1 LRDRGPASK
10 TRLVLLAAAAATA
23 SALIALAPIRRAASP
38 AQAPAPTE
46 SAPPV
51 ATTDRQGGRPNV
63 LFILF
68 DDLGSFETGSGAVRT
83 PNLDRLVARGRR
95 FDAAYSQ
102 YPMRAPSRM
111 SIMTGWRPERTGV
124 WGEPD
129 GRVEGATPLQE
140 HFHAGGYSTARLG
153 PVYFGPGENDF
164 RWDSILKVSPSDTA
178 DERALSVVTQP
189 REPFFVTVALGGT
202 PERVTTALG
211 EAPEPAPE
219 LPAIATG
226 PLDPLA
232 RPGGTVRPRG
242 LSASAQEVLAKRARG
257 RPAAQDAHLG
267 TFLDALDR
275 RGLTERTIVVLVG
288 GVAPS
293 GVHGAIP
300 RTDLLF
306 DETLHVP
313 VVIAGPGVAAPGTPA
328 KGLVELVDL
337 YPTLVEMAG
346 LRAVAGLD
354 GLSLVP
360 VLKDPAAVVRSA
372 AFSSVGRE
380 AGQIGRS
387 LRTSRYRYTE
397 WPDGSEELYDH
408 QDDPQEFTNL
418 ARRPGQ
424 EATIARMRGLLGER
438 ERSRPRAE
446 PRAGDPGRRNVLFI
460 LLDDLNAHIGAYGY
474 DVATPN
480 IDRLAARGR
489 LFTHAYAQVAMCSP
503 SRSSF
508 LSGWRPERTDIWTNL
523 TPVRQH
529 LQGAKPL
536 QEHFHASGY
545 FTGRVGKIYEG
556 AMSDQ
561 FDWDFDD
568 EAAAPTD
575 EGRRDDDN
583 VRGAWWVATDNDDAH
598 EPDGARVRR
607 LAQIIEEHRRGP
619 FFLAAGLS
627 KPHLKWIAPRKY
639 FDMYPP
645 EAVRLPA
652 APPDDL
658 EDIPAIAI
666 KNRPQERPG
675 VPLAGREPPG
685 MIDDPR
691 FAREAIAAYHASVSF
706 VDAQVGVL
714 VDTLD
719 RLSLWDSTI
728 VVLLGDHGFHLGEH
742 HGLWRKDTL
751 FEEAVRTPLVIVAP
765 QVARPGTPAEAE
777 VELLDLYPTLVEL
790 AGLPRVA
797 GLDGA
802 SLVPMLLDPA
812 QRVRTGAL
820 SFRRAKAPPLGV
832 SVRTARYRY
841 TEWPDGSEEL
851 YDHASDPGETRN
863 LARAPAAA
871 AALRE
876 MRALR
881 AAGPVPHA
889 SPGPDGGSRSE

>member
-1 LRDRGPASK
+1 
-10 TRLVLLAAAAATA
+10 
-23 SALIALAPIRRAASP
+23 
-38 AQAPAPTE
+38 
-46 SAPPV
+46 
-51 ATTDRQGGRPNV
+51 
-63 LFILF
+63 
-68 DDLGSFETGSGAVRT
+68 
-83 PNLDRLVARGRR
+83 
-95 FDAAYSQ
+95 
-102 YPMRAPSRM
+102 
-111 SIMTGWRPERTGV
+111 
-124 WGEPD
+124 
-129 GRVEGATPLQE
+129 
-140 HFHAGGYSTARLG
+140 
-153 PVYFGPGENDF
+153 
-164 RWDSILKVSPSDTA
+164 
-178 DERALSVVTQP
+178 
-189 REPFFVTVALGGT
+189 
-202 PERVTTALG
+202 
-211 EAPEPAPE
+211 
-219 LPAIATG
+219 
-226 PLDPLA
+226 
-232 RPGGTVRPRG
+232 
-242 LSASAQEVLAKRARG
+242 
-257 RPAAQDAHLG
+257 
-267 TFLDALDR
+267 
-275 RGLTERTIVVLVG
+275 
-288 GVAPS
+288 
-293 GVHGAIP
+293 
-300 RTDLLF
+300 
-306 DETLHVP
+306 
-313 VVIAGPGVAAPGTPA
+313 
-328 KGLVELVDL
+328 
-337 YPTLVEMAG
+337 
-346 LRAVAGLD
+346 
-354 GLSLVP
+354 
-360 VLKDPAAVVRSA
+360 
-372 AFSSVGRE
+372 
-380 AGQIGRS
+380 
-387 LRTSRYRYTE
+387 
-397 WPDGSEELYDH
+397 
-408 QDDPQEFTNL
+408 
-418 ARRPGQ
+418 
-424 EATIARMRGLLGER
+424 
-438 ERSRPRAE
+438 
-446 PRAGDPGRRNVLFI
+446 
-460 LLDDLNAHIGAYGY
+460 
-474 DVATPN
+474 
-480 IDRLAARGR
+480 
-489 LFTHAYAQVAMCSP
+489 
-503 SRSSF
+503 
-508 LSGWRPERTDIWTNL
+508 
-523 TPVRQH
+523 VRQH

-568 EAAAPTD
+568 EAVAPTD

-627 KPHLKWIAPRKY
+627 KPHLKWIAPKKY

-765 QVARPGTPAEAE
+765 EVGRPGTPAEAE

-820 SFRRAKAPPLGV
+820 SFRKAKAPPLGV

-851 YDHASDPGETRN
+851 YDHASDPDETRN
-863 LARAPAAA
+863 LARVPEAV

-881 AAGPVPHA
+881 AAGPVPHP
-889 SPGPDGGSRSE
+889 SPGPDGRSE